1 MLLPSFTL
9 PAIAAGDSLSTREA
23 EALCWRSLS
32 SLATLHGPDHLYC
45 TQAQM
50 TLATTML
57 AAACA
62 GPCASPRVS
71 PLSSL
76 GGQQEQAAS
85 FSEEGS
91 SSPRLQP
98 YASPRQRPD
107 LLLQPCG
114 SPRQRTELQRQGLRL
129 AGAPC
134 QVCVTLYCK
143 VCVSLC
149 TAMYILGSRLH
160 LMHPSRLY
168 LMGSRMH
175 LTIMY
180 HTPETYPI
188 SNPTHSPSRMY
199 HTPEAYPM
207 PDPTHSPS
215 CIIPQR
221 STLY

>member
-1 MLLPSFTL
+1 
-9 PAIAAGDSLSTREA
+9 
-23 EALCWRSLS
+23 
-32 SLATLHGPDHLYC
+32 
-45 TQAQM
+45 M

-143 VCVSLC
+143 VCVTMYCQVCVTLYCQVCVTMYCKVCVSLC